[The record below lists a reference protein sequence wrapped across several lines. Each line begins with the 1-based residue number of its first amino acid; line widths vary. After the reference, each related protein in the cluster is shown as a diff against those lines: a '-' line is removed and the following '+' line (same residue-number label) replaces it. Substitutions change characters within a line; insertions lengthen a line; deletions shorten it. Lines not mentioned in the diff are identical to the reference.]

1 MKSVEI
7 RSFFSLNTGKYG
19 LEKTPYLDTFLA
31 VERRWNDAILCIFD
45 VIGLNPNIPHEES
58 SSFLK
63 KHLDLRTEKETS
75 VDTLV
80 KLAKIVLKNNI
91 FNFNLKHLETKEV
104 MQLVQ
109 HFPHHAPFYSY
120 LILKKG
126 CEVALHR

>member
-7 RSFFSLNTGKYG
+7 RSFFSPNTGKYG
-19 LEKTPYLDTFLA
+19 PEKTPYLDTFLA

-91 FNFNLKHLETKEV
+91 FNFNLKTFRDKRGNAIGTTFSPPCSILFIPDLEER
-104 MQLVQ
+104 M
-109 HFPHHAPFYSY
+109 
-120 LILKKG
+120 
-126 CEVALHR
+126 